1 MSRYAQNTSVPTG
14 RSRDEIERT
23 LQRYG
28 ADAFAYATT
37 TGRAMI
43 EFSAHGRRIRFLL
56 PLPDATDRLFT
67 QTPTGQKRNA
77 ATAKSEHKKA
87 VRQAWRALALLVKA
101 QLEAVEAG
109 IVTFEVAFLPYTV
122 LPSGRTVADDVEPQV
137 EEAYAGGHV
146 TPLQIGPSTP

>member
-1 MSRYAQNTSVPTG
+1 MSRYAQNTSVPAG

-23 LQRYG
+23 LERYG

-43 EFSAHGRRIRFLL
+43 EFTAHGRRVRFLL
-56 PLPDATDRLFT
+56 PLPEADERRFT

-77 ATAKSEHKKA
+77 TTAKTEHEKA

-101 QLEAVEAG
+101 QLEAVEAE

-122 LPSGRTVADDVEPQV
+122 LPSGRTVADEVGPQI
-137 EEAYAGGHV
+137 EDAYAAGQV
-146 TPLQIGPSTP
+146 TPLQIGPANL